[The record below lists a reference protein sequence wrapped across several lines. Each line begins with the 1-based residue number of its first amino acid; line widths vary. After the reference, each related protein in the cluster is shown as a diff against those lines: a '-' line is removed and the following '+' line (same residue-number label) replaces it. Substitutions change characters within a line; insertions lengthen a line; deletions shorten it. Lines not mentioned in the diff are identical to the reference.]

1 MPMLS
6 WLVELKERISGILE
20 GVRFS
25 WTRSLRPNEEDSHT
39 DLNST
44 DGLNLL
50 AP

>member
-1 MPMLS
+1 MLS
-6 WLVELKERISGILE
+6 WHIDLKERISGILE

-25 WTRSLRPNEEDSHT
+25 LTRSLRPNEEDSHT

-44 DGLNLL
+44 DGLNLP